1 MNRLP
6 ITIRLTVAFAAA
18 MLLVL
23 LAAALFVAL
32 RLRAD
37 LDDRVNNNLHAR
49 SAAALNAYREGT
61 SLAAVAV
68 EDPEESFVQ
77 LLDSSGTVVQSAGAV
92 IGPAALPGELRQ
104 AGDGPLIVE
113 RNLAGI
119 DGPARMLVSEITV
132 DANQLAI
139 VTGQSLHDRNEA
151 LSSVVDSFL
160 WGGLTSV
167 LLASAAGYGLA
178 RAGLAPV
185 EAMRRQAAEI
195 SIAGGPARLP
205 LPPAQD
211 EVRRLGETLNAML
224 ARIREAFDRE
234 RRFVADASHE
244 LRTPLAVMRTELD
257 AVLLMRP
264 VEPDIRLAL
273 QAMRSECS
281 RLTRLADDLLV
292 LARLDD
298 GRLPLRNT
306 TVEVAA
312 LLAQVREQYADLAA
326 EAGRFIVLDVSRT
339 APVQAD
345 PDRVRQVL
353 GNLLDNA
360 IRHGDGEIALR
371 ASQGAD
377 GVEISVSD
385 QGSGFPSSFVDQAFE
400 RFSRADSARG
410 GAGAGL
416 GLALVRAIAL
426 AHGGRVWIT
435 ANSATTVH
443 LWLPSPHSHLISA
456 S

>member
-6 ITIRLTVAFAAA
+6 ITIRLTIAFAAA
-18 MLLVL
+18 MVLVL

-37 LDDRVNNNLHAR
+37 LDDQVNNSLHAR
-49 SAAALNAYREGT
+49 SVAAFNAYREGT

-77 LLDSSGTVVQSAGAV
+77 LLDSSGTVVQSAGLV
-92 IGPAALPGELRQ
+92 IGPAALPRELRQ
-104 AGDGPLIVE
+104 AGDGPVMVE
-113 RNLAGI
+113 RDLPGI
-119 DGPARMLVSEITV
+119 DGPARMLVSGITV
-132 DANQLAI
+132 DGKQLAI

-160 WGGLTSV
+160 WGGVTSL

-178 RAGLAPV
+178 KAGLAPV
-185 EAMRRQAAEI
+185 EAMRRRAAEI
-195 SIAGGPARLP
+195 SIAGFPARLP
-205 LPPAQD
+205 LPPARD

-224 ARIREAFDRE
+224 SRIREAFERE
-234 RRFVADASHE
+234 RSFVADASHE
-244 LRTPLAVMRTELD
+244 LRTPLAVMRTEVDGALLLRPAD
-257 AVLLMRP
+257 PDVRQALRAVS
-264 VEPDIRLAL
+264 
-273 QAMRSECS
+273 SECG

-298 GRLPLRNT
+298 GRLPLRT
-306 TVEVAA
+306 TAVDVAE
-312 LLAQVREQYADLAA
+312 LLALVRDYYVDLAA
-326 EAGRFIVLDVSRT
+326 EAGRFIELDA
-339 APVQAD
+339 APMVYVQAD
-345 PDRVRQVL
+345 PDRVRQML
-353 GNLLDNA
+353 SNLLDNA
-360 IRHGDGEIALR
+360 IRYGGGEIALR
-371 ASQGAD
+371 ASKVAA

-385 QGSGFPSSFVDQAFE
+385 QGQGFPTGFLDRAFD
-400 RFSRADSARG
+400 RFSRADSGRG
-410 GAGAGL
+410 EAGAGL

-426 AHGGRVWIT
+426 AHNGRVWIT
-435 ANSATTVH
+435 ANVATTVH